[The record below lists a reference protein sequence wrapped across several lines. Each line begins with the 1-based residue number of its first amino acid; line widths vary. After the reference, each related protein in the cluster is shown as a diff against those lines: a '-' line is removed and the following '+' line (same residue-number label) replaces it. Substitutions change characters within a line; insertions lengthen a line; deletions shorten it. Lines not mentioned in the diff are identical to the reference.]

1 MLAVLSPVMRLI
13 MNATTIAVIYF
24 GALQVQDGIIGVG
37 EVMAVVTYMAQI
49 LMSMMMMSMMF
60 MAISRGKASYDR
72 IKAVMETDPSVVS
85 GSSDAEV
92 KNGSIEFKN
101 VSFRYPFAVGDPVI
115 KNINLKIN
123 PGETVAFLGSTGSG
137 KSSLVNLIPH
147 FYDTTEGEVL
157 IDGINVNDYKLE
169 NLRAGIGMV
178 LQEAVLFSGTIMENI
193 KWGDPNASDEDA
205 IEAAKTAQADDFITS
220 LPDGYSTMLGQR
232 GLTLSGGQKQRL
244 SISRAVLKKP
254 KILILD
260 DSTSALDMG
269 TEARLQNALKQKMKG
284 MTSLIIAQRISSVMY
299 ADKIVVLDKGEI
311 SAIGT
316 HDELLNTS
324 DIYKD
329 IYDSQVGQGGIE
341 NV

>member
-1 MLAVLSPVMRLI
+1 
-13 MNATTIAVIYF
+13 
-24 GALQVQDGIIGVG
+24 
-37 EVMAVVTYMAQI
+37 
-49 LMSMMMMSMMF
+49 
-60 MAISRGKASYDR
+60 
-72 IKAVMETDPSVVS
+72 
-85 GSSDAEV
+85 
-92 KNGSIEFKN
+92 
-101 VSFRYPFAVGDPVI
+101 
-115 KNINLKIN
+115 
-123 PGETVAFLGSTGSG
+123 
-137 KSSLVNLIPH
+137 
-147 FYDTTEGEVL
+147 
-157 IDGINVNDYKLE
+157 
-169 NLRAGIGMV
+169 MV

-316 HDELLNTS
+316 HEELLNTS